1 MRYYQHLARLER
13 EGFEVVVDKTWEDV
27 PIRDCFDDSCYDIA
41 GMEDKVNR
49 GVMDWFILRVRVL
62 FDGFVFGSAYLGG
75 CLYENPNEVLIDGT
89 AEDLICEAM
98 SLAKEKINDLS
109 RKIHHLQA

>member
-1 MRYYQHLARLER
+1 
-13 EGFEVVVDKTWEDV
+13 
-27 PIRDCFDDSCYDIA
+27 
-41 GMEDKVNR
+41 
-49 GVMDWFILRVRVL
+49 
-62 FDGFVFGSAYLGG
+62 VFGSAYLGG